1 MGVRIREKRPGEWWI
16 FVHYGGKRLSKKI
29 GDRRMALEAAKKIQA
44 KLVLNDF
51 RLDQTKDNMP
61 SFKQY
66 SEKWLETYVKSVR
79 RLSTYERYSGLLI
92 KFAYPE
98 IGSLPLDK
106 INKGHIRDI
115 LLKMKEKGFSH
126 NSINL
131 MKNALSG
138 VFSYAL
144 DEELIDSNPTSK
156 LIKSLNLAK
165 DKRENID
172 PLNKEEVETFL
183 KTCLEIYPE
192 YYAFFFTA
200 FRTGM
205 RLGELLGLQWSDVDW
220 YGKFIQVSRSYKL
233 GRITSTKSGKIRRV
247 DMSDQLMM
255 VLKAHLKRC
264 KEEGFRMGLGD
275 APEFVFHQNGAPL
288 EQNYIRRI
296 FKRIL
301 QKAGLREVRIHDIR
315 HSFASLLLS
324 EGVSPVYVK
333 QQLGHHSI
341 QVTVD
346 IYGHWIQNENR
357 RAINILDEQTSLNKI
372 ETEVSSSE
380 YKTYPLNLHQNAPQ
394 AHPEKTKE
402 LQLSEI
408 TALFNTWCRRGDS
421 NPYVATHTRP

>member
-1 MGVRIREKRPGEWWI
+1 
-16 FVHYGGKRLSKKI
+16 
-29 GDRRMALEAAKKIQA
+29 
-44 KLVLNDF
+44 
-51 RLDQTKDNMP
+51 
-61 SFKQY
+61 
-66 SEKWLETYVKSVR
+66 
-79 RLSTYERYSGLLI
+79 
-92 KFAYPE
+92 
-98 IGSLPLDK
+98 
-106 INKGHIRDI
+106 
-115 LLKMKEKGFSH
+115 
-126 NSINL
+126 
-131 MKNALSG
+131 
-138 VFSYAL
+138 
-144 DEELIDSNPTSK
+144 
-156 LIKSLNLAK
+156 
-165 DKRENID
+165 
-172 PLNKEEVETFL
+172 
-183 KTCLEIYPE
+183 
-192 YYAFFFTA
+192 
-200 FRTGM
+200 M
-205 RLGELLGLQWSDVDW
+205 RLGELLALQWGDIDW
-220 YGKFIQVSRSYKL
+220 HGKFIQVSRSYKL
-233 GRITSTKSGKIRRV
+233 GRITGTKSGKIRRV
-247 DMSDQLMM
+247 DMSDQLIM

-264 KEEGFRMGLGD
+264 KEEGFKLGLGD
-275 APEFVFHQNGAPL
+275 APEFVFHRDGAPL